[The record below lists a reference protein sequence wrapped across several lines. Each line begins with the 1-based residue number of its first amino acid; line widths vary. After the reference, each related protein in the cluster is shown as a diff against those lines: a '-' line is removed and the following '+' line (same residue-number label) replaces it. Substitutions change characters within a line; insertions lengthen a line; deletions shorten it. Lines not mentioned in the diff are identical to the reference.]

1 MHLPIGNLVG
11 RFMMVRMIPTRR
23 FAAATLVC
31 LLAAAVSAQ
40 EPKWVP
46 LFNGKDLS
54 GWTPKIAKRPLG
66 ENFANTFRVEDG
78 ILKVSYDG
86 YTTFDE
92 QFGHL
97 FTNLAYSH
105 YILRLEYRF
114 TGTIHGVTLE
124 RLSEPSPEVAARI
137 ADGEFL
143 ASLATQ

>member
-1 MHLPIGNLVG
+1 LE
-11 RFMMVRMIPTRR
+11 TS
-23 FAAATLVC
+23 
-31 LLAAAVSAQ
+31 LAAE

-54 GWTPKIAKRPLG
+54 GWTIKIAKRPLG

-86 YTTFDE
+86 YEKFDE
-92 QFGHL
+92 QYGHL

-114 TGTIHGVTLE
+114 T
-124 RLSEPSPEVAARI
+124 AR
-137 ADGEFL
+137 
-143 ASLATQ
+143 